1 MYYLK
6 CSKTEKL
13 KKHSWKQKTS
23 KPQAFLL
30 SQRNHET
37 QSEFLTRLCCCT
49 TSPLTL
55 TDSKRVW
62 SVFAEQQSL
71 LPNFPLV
78 LSCRLLCEPFPSAK
92 NKTRPCARPYLTGS
106 SADWTCEILKK
117 IRAVQSSWPAAP
129 HLQPPA
135 DQLPDW
141 LAVCVSRGPEWQTSI
156 QPEAGTA
163 GYQATPLTDQL
174 TCCLAAGMDGW
185 LWMLLAACLGFF
197 YSMAL

>member
-1 MYYLK
+1 MRLRASFWPDCAAAPPHHSHSQTPKGCDRYLQ
-6 CSKTEKL
+6 SNN
-13 KKHSWKQKTS
+13 HSCQT
-23 KPQAFLL
+23 
-30 SQRNHET
+30 
-37 QSEFLTRLCCCT
+37 
-49 TSPLTL
+49 
-55 TDSKRVW
+55 
-62 SVFAEQQSL
+62 
-71 LPNFPLV
+71 FPLSYSV
-78 LSCRLLCEPFPSAK
+78 GCCVNSFLQPSVRPSALEK
-92 NKTRPCARPYLTGS
+92 NKTRPSARPYLTGS

-117 IRAVQSSWPAAP
+117 IRAVQSSWPAAR

-163 GYQATPLTDQL
+163 GYQATPLTHQL